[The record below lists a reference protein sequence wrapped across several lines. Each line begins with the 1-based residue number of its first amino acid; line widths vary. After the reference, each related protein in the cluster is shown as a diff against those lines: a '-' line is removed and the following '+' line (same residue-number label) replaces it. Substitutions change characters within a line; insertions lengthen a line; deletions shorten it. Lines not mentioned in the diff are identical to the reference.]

1 MDPVILVTGANG
13 FVGRHLIRHLSTP
26 GNVRIV
32 ATDVHEALM
41 PFGVSNTEVEYLS
54 GDLSDRSF
62 MERLANAQPFNTVVH
77 LAAVLS
83 QAADMQTYF
92 SIMNSNI
99 QATFLLLEAAKQ
111 KNARVIFPST
121 ALVYGGQ
128 KGPFREDM
136 PTDPSDFYALSK
148 SMCEQLI
155 RFYGNKYGVRS
166 VIFRIGILYGPS
178 QTGVMFIP
186 SLVSALLSGKEFPM
200 TPGEQTRDFVFI
212 GDFIQALRRAIQDE
226 TVSGVFNIGTGHAP
240 TLKETAPAAEKV
252 IGAAGKIKLGALPY
266 REHESWE
273 YCLNSDKAGKELGW
287 LAVTGLEEGLSKT
300 VEYVRQQARTHA

>member
-1 MDPVILVTGANG
+1 MD
-13 FVGRHLIRHLSTP
+13 
-26 GNVRIV
+26 
-32 ATDVHEALM
+32 
-41 PFGVSNTEVEYLS
+41 
-54 GDLSDRSF
+54 
-62 MERLANAQPFNTVVH
+62 RLGNAQPFDTVVH

-83 QAADMQTYF
+83 QAADMPTYF

-99 QATFLLLEAAKQ
+99 QATFLLLEMAKK

-128 KGPFREDM
+128 KEPFREDM
-136 PTDPSDFYALSK
+136 PTDPGDFYALSK

-186 SLVSALLSGKEFPM
+186 ALVSALLSGKEFPM
-200 TPGEQTRDFVFI
+200 TAGEQTRDFVFI
-212 GDFIQALRRAIQDE
+212 EDFIQALNRVIQDE

-240 TLKETAPAAEKV
+240 TLRETALAAEKV
-252 IGAAGKIKLGALPY
+252 IGTTGKIKLGALPY

-273 YCLNSDKAGKELGW
+273 YCLNSGKVERELGW
-287 LAVTGLEEGLSKT
+287 RAITGLEEGLSRT
-300 VEYVRQQARTHA
+300 VDYSRQRMKAGALNHNLVILYLHG